1 MQHNVQEENE
11 EEIEYLDD
19 VDFVESDED
28 MEDAAYGSGSDASEG
43 MLHHL
48 LDTCRVWGYT
58 RRGCV

>member
-1 MQHNVQEENE
+1 MQEENE

-43 MLHHL
+43 TDVICLEHAEFGN
-48 LDTCRVWGYT
+48 DPGAGAFC
-58 RRGCV
+58 